1 MADRR
6 QVGISDG
13 WRGQAPSRRKVGNR
27 RSSCLRHHQRRLKT
41 DPPGHTT
48 ERVSSPQSGDLS
60 LLPATCRGTQ
70 NRPVTIVGISGH
82 DAGIAGHDTGIIKS
96 TAPEPPGPI
105 AGTSGHDHRN
115 THTSLVGPFCSPR
128 IRAPIQPYGSTAPNS
143 RATPGMRAL
152 PNMKKKSSKGLC
164 TAPRLLCHKPDG
176 QCNSAHRETNLLFYI
191 EFFVVPICG
200 STPGLAYSCGFGGD
214 SPRFLTELSTVF
226 VYKQFYPYKTMSY
239 ERFAD
244 FTSIQIC
251 SFYDCRRLAKHGY
264 PSANLFRHRH
274 TFSVPRIYS
283 PHHHQRTHQKHPLQ
297 AALASSTIRHQFGAV
312 ERHFVANR
320 PIVVDSPAK
329 LRPHREGKCSLTF
342 QLASA
347 QVMHSSCRR
356 HATTGTA
363 CANE

>member
-13 WRGQAPSRRKVGNR
+13 WRGQAPSRRKVVNR

-115 THTSLVGPFCSPR
+115 THTSLIGPFTPR
-128 IRAPIQPYGSTAPNS
+128 IRAPIEPHGSTAPNS

-152 PNMKKKSSKGLC
+152 PNMKKKPGKGLC
-164 TAPRLLCHKPDG
+164 TAPRLLCHKPDS
-176 QCNSAHRETNLLFYI
+176 QRNSAHQETNLLFYI
-191 EFFVVPICG
+191 DFFVVPICG
-200 STPGLAYSCGFGGD
+200 SAPGLTYSCGFGGD

-226 VYKQFYPYKTMSY
+226 VDKQFYPYKTMSY
-239 ERFAD
+239 E
-244 FTSIQIC
+244 
-251 SFYDCRRLAKHGY
+251 
-264 PSANLFRHRH
+264 
-274 TFSVPRIYS
+274 
-283 PHHHQRTHQKHPLQ
+283 
-297 AALASSTIRHQFGAV
+297 
-312 ERHFVANR
+312 
-320 PIVVDSPAK
+320 
-329 LRPHREGKCSLTF
+329 
-342 QLASA
+342 
-347 QVMHSSCRR
+347 
-356 HATTGTA
+356 
-363 CANE
+363 